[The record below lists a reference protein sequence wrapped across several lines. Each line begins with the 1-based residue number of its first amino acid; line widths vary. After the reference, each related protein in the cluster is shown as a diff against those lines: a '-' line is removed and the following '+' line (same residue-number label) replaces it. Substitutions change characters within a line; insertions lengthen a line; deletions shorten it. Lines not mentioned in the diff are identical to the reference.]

1 MVSTTGSGLPGKTW
15 FLQQG
20 SRLPG
25 KTWFLQQGSSGLP
38 GKHIF
43 YNIEYVFLSF
53 VFVSILALLKSFNGR
68 KMD

>member
-1 MVSTTGSGLPGKTW
+1 MVSTSRKQTNRYYW

-20 SRLPG
+20 CGLPG

-53 VFVSILALLKSFNGR
+53 VSVSILALLKSFNGR